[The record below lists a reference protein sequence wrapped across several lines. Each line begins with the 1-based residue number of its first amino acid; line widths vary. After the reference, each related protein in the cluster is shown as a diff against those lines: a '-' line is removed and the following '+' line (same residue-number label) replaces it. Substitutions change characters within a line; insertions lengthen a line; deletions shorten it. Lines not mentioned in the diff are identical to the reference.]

1 MEDLA
6 VPGVGRLAV
15 EDELRPHAPPDLLV
29 QERVLDEAGAGSARL
44 AREVRRPDPGL
55 LRPLTQVGDQ
65 LVGRVVL
72 ALERGFVR
80 VDVLLHER
88 AHLGAALL
96 DLRFDRELGHGVESF
111 TVPLDSGAQVQN
123 SIYLAGGAEWPITAA
138 DWEERA
144 RETLEPGPFGYIAGG
159 AGSEATM
166 RANLEA
172 FERRRL
178 RPRMLAGNV
187 ERDLSVEVLG
197 LRSPVPFLLAPI
209 GVLSIAHPDAELG
222 VARAARATGVPMV
235 LSSAA
240 SSSLEDVA
248 AELGDSPRWYQL
260 YWFDDRELVGSI
272 VDRAGAA
279 GYGAIVVTLD
289 TLMLGWRPRD
299 LGNGYLPFLQGE
311 GLAQFFSDPV
321 FRAWLDEPP
330 EDDVLTASVRA
341 LSVFSNLGLTWADLA
356 WLRERTE
363 LPILVKGVLTAEDAR
378 IALEHGV
385 DGIVVSNHGGRQ
397 VDGAVAAARCAGRGA
412 RRGGRRRHGPDGQR
426 HPHRLGRP
434 EGRRA
439 RRRRRPA
446 RPSLRLRARGR
457 RSSGR
462 RGRDPAAC
470 GGDRHRARA
479 HGRSLDP

>member
-1 MEDLA
+1 M
-6 VPGVGRLAV
+6 
-15 EDELRPHAPPDLLV
+15 
-29 QERVLDEAGAGSARL
+29 
-44 AREVRRPDPGL
+44 
-55 LRPLTQVGDQ
+55 
-65 LVGRVVL
+65 
-72 ALERGFVR
+72 
-80 VDVLLHER
+80 
-88 AHLGAALL
+88 
-96 DLRFDRELGHGVESF
+96 
-111 TVPLDSGAQVQN
+111 PLDSGAQVQN

-209 GVLSIAHPDAELG
+209 GVLSIAHPEAELG

-321 FRAWLDEPP
+321 FRGWLDEPP

-397 VDGAVAAARCAGRGA
+397 VDGAVAALDALVEVRDAVGA
-412 RRGGRRRHGPDGQR
+412 DATVLMDSGIRTGSDVLKAVALGADAVL
-426 HPHRLGRP
+426 LGRP
-434 EGRRA
+434 YAYGLAVGGAAGVEAVIRQLAAEVDIALALTGGHSIRD
-439 RRRRRPA
+439 
-446 RPSLRLRARGR
+446 LD
-457 RSSGR
+457 RS
-462 RGRDPAAC
+462 AVT
-470 GGDRHRARA
+470 
-479 HGRSLDP
+479 

>member
-1 MEDLA
+1 M
-6 VPGVGRLAV
+6 
-15 EDELRPHAPPDLLV
+15 
-29 QERVLDEAGAGSARL
+29 
-44 AREVRRPDPGL
+44 
-55 LRPLTQVGDQ
+55 
-65 LVGRVVL
+65 
-72 ALERGFVR
+72 
-80 VDVLLHER
+80 
-88 AHLGAALL
+88 
-96 DLRFDRELGHGVESF
+96 
-111 TVPLDSGAQVQN
+111 PLDSGAQVQN

-222 VARAARATGVPMV
+222 VARASRSTGVPMV

-248 AELGDSPRWYQL
+248 AELDDSPRWYQL

-321 FRAWLDEPP
+321 FRGWLDEPP

-397 VDGAVAAARCAGRGA
+397 VDGAVAALDALVEVRDAVGA
-412 RRGGRRRHGPDGQR
+412 DATVLMDSGIRTGSDVLKAVALGADAVL
-426 HPHRLGRP
+426 LGRP
-434 EGRRA
+434 YAYGLAVGGAAGVEAVIRQLAAEIDIALALTGGH
-439 RRRRRPA
+439 
-446 RPSLRLRARGR
+446 SI
-457 RSSGR
+457 
-462 RGRDPAAC
+462 RD
-470 GGDRHRARA
+470 
-479 HGRSLDP
+479 LDPSAVT